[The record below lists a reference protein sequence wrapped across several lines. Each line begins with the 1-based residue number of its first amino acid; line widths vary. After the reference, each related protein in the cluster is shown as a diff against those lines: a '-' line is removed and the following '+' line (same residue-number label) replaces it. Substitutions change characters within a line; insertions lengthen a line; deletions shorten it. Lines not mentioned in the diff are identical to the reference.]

1 MLSHRGLYK
10 QVVKFE
16 SFDTLTPPPHPPPH
30 LYTQMNRCEMY
41 IRVIRTESGCSA
53 LLSLIWLLYF
63 SHALVLITTKDYRL
77 LSCRCLSAPAVSK
90 RHPWITKQKKMPEH
104 KNNNL
109 YGECHSNRAA
119 ETINGMAAWSA
130 VENHKSEQKSNK
142 TVVQTYP
149 LTTQTNRTPYCSILR
164 CRKITP
170 GNEVI
175 AKTLELK
182 ARGTP

>member
-1 MLSHRGLYK
+1 M
-10 QVVKFE
+10 
-16 SFDTLTPPPHPPPH
+16 
-30 LYTQMNRCEMY
+30 
-41 IRVIRTESGCSA
+41 
-53 LLSLIWLLYF
+53 
-63 SHALVLITTKDYRL
+63 
-77 LSCRCLSAPAVSK
+77 VSK
-90 RHPWITKQKKMPEH
+90 RHPWITKQKKMLEH

-119 ETINGMAAWSA
+119 EPINGMAAWSA
-130 VENHKSEQKSNK
+130 VENHMSEKKSNK

-182 ARGTP
+182 ARGTPKVSRPRSTKKSERDNDTRAAGCETQEGLETKTETIAGCKIHEGLKNKAETIAGCKTHEGNGENGKNDNF

>member
-1 MLSHRGLYK
+1 M
-10 QVVKFE
+10 
-16 SFDTLTPPPHPPPH
+16 
-30 LYTQMNRCEMY
+30 
-41 IRVIRTESGCSA
+41 
-53 LLSLIWLLYF
+53 
-63 SHALVLITTKDYRL
+63 
-77 LSCRCLSAPAVSK
+77 VSK

-119 ETINGMAAWSA
+119 EPINGMAAWSA
-130 VENHKSEQKSNK
+130 VENHMSEKKSNK

-182 ARGTP
+182 ARGTPKVSRPRSTKKSERDNDMRAAGCETQEGLETKTETIAGCKTHEGLETKTETIACCKIHEGLKNKAETIAGCKTHEGNGGNCNF